1 MKTLNKNFQSGFTL
15 IELMIVIAIIA
26 IIAATALPLYFDYI
40 VKAQV
45 NRSYY
50 ELSAAKTVIEAI
62 LMDGNMPTDDKN
74 EDGKTNPQGVTFEY
88 MGLDADTSN
97 LIKTAT
103 VLIDDKY
110 TKFNSIKA
118 TFDKKASKTIHNA
131 VMTLSRNDDGVW
143 NCVIDTSQ
151 AKKWKSKYTPTGCN
165 LANP

>member
-26 IIAATALPLYFDYI
+26 ILAATALPLYFDYV

-62 LMDGNMPTDDKN
+62 LADGNMPTDDRS
-74 EDGKTNPQGVTFEY
+74 EDGKKNPQGVTFEY

-103 VLIDDKY
+103 VLVDDKY

-118 TFDKKASKTIHNA
+118 TFDKQASKSIHGA
-131 VMTLSRNDDGVW
+131 TMTLTRDDNGVW
-143 NCVIDTSQ
+143 TCSLDKGTS
-151 AKKWKSKYTPTGCN
+151 KGWKSKYIPHGCK
-165 LANP
+165 